1 MVGLDSHPEE
11 WARYT
16 PRQRMQ
22 RFLIY
27 LFCIAAIVW
36 SLTSINV
43 IWEWVYDAP
52 EQMGDLFSRMVPPDT
67 RNLGTILWVLVETVN
82 IATLATGLAVI
93 VSLPVAYI
101 AAQKDRKS
109 VV

>member
-27 LFCIAAIVW
+27 LFCIAAVVW

-52 EQMGDLFSRMVPPDT
+52 QQMEIGRAHV
-67 RNLGTILWVLVETVN
+67 
-82 IATLATGLAVI
+82 
-93 VSLPVAYI
+93 
-101 AAQKDRKS
+101 
-109 VV
+109 